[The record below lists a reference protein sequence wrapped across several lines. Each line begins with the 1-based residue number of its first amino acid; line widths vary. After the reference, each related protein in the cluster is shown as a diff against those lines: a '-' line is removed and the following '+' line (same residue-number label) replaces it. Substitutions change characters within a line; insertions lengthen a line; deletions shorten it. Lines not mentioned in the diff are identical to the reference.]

1 MQVDGKT
8 YYFESDYNGCMGCVA
23 QKNKEL
29 CEKLNERVD
38 CVADDLIWKETKESA
53 DTIKQTDDVITIENI
68 TYKGIPEKDGCKG
81 CVGNGYSILCEKLV
95 DEVDCFKKEI
105 IWKEVEEP
113 VSIKKDVEEWV
124 AAGMPDTTNQTAGTK
139 YDAGK
144 LQYSLVP
151 PYALAEVARNL
162 TAGLEKYKQRNNWQL
177 VPNAEQRY
185 LDALYRHLEAHRRGE
200 IYDTDSTTPN
210 MYHLSAVIV
219 NAMFLLE
226 FLLDDKL
233 KTNK

>member
-8 YYFESDYNGCMGCVA
+8 YIPM
-23 QKNKEL
+23 
-29 CEKLNERVD
+29 
-38 CVADDLIWKETKESA
+38 
-53 DTIKQTDDVITIENI
+53 
-68 TYKGIPEKDGCKG
+68 YKIQDCKG
-81 CVGNGYSILCEKLV
+81 CVGEGNFDLCRALPDGCGV
-95 DEVDCFKKEI
+95 DGI
-105 IWKEVEEP
+105 IWKRVEDS

-124 AAGMPDTTNQTAGTK
+124 AAGMPETTEQIAGTK
-139 YDAGK
+139 YDDGK

-151 PYALAEVARNL
+151 PHALAEVARNL
-162 TAGLEKYKQRNNWQL
+162 TAGLQKYKQRNNWQL

-210 MYHLSAVIV
+210 MPHMAAVAV

-226 FLLDDKL
+226 FMLNPEL
-233 KTNK
+233 KKG